1 VLLQGSVQYTNSAPL
16 MVKWKMYSGPG
27 TVTFGDPSRTNTT
40 ASFDTPGVYTLMLSA
55 DDGIHTPA
63 YDAVVMTLRDG
74 IHLDLRRDGTNLAV
88 SWTGGSPPF
97 QLDRAPF
104 LSATE
109 WQPLLTLNTNFVRLF
124 PTSAAALFRVRGN

>member
-1 VLLQGSVQYTNSAPL
+1 
-16 MVKWKMYSGPG
+16 MIVKL
-27 TVTFGDPSRTNTT
+27 R
-40 ASFDTPGVYTLMLSA
+40 LSA
-55 DDGIHTPA
+55 DDSIHAPA
-63 YDAVVMTLRDG
+63 YDAVMMTVRDG

-104 LSATE
+104 LSATA
-109 WQPLLTLNTNFVRLF
+109 WQPFLTLNTNFVRLF